1 MQEWRERG
9 STAVG
14 RRSSSPENTPLR
26 PAELKER
33 RGVEKNDKTSF
44 EMEGQLKVTKK
55 NQSFLPLTAVQAGNK
70 VAAPENCK
78 NRRTTPS
85 HRTNSASTDPR
96 RSEVR
101 KNENDKL
108 LEREGRSG

>member
-33 RGVEKNDKTSF
+33 RGVEKNDKTTF

-55 NQSFLPLTAVQAGNK
+55 NQSFLPLTAVQVGNRIAGAEK
-70 VAAPENCK
+70 GK
-78 NRRTTPS
+78 S
-85 HRTNSASTDPR
+85 R
-96 RSEVR
+96 RSLMGQR
-101 KNENDKL
+101 RSSKF
-108 LEREGRSG
+108 LEREEEEVRNQH

>member
-1 MQEWRERG
+1 MHEWRERG

-70 VAAPENCK
+70 VAGAGKLQKKEETAAL
-78 NRRTTPS
+78 RL
-85 HRTNSASTDPR
+85 ATDQTRLPQIR
-96 RSEVR
+96 GGVR
-101 KNENDKL
+101 
-108 LEREGRSG
+108 